1 VRRIFK
7 LFDFIIFGLM
17 LWGVIALGS
26 CAPAR
31 TILQQADLTPTAYAP
46 AKLDNP
52 RVSFTQLERTIF
64 GPFTQPSRFELKT
77 SDVLSTDWLNG
88 RATVERREYIVSH
101 GQTPQVLEFVFVTPT
116 NNPDVPLIITQNFTS
131 NRAVVAKD
139 KESPLE
145 GEGMS
150 MGPLGGVFTFFFGR
164 HIVEHPYEDIL
175 DRGYG
180 VVAVHPP
187 AYIADRSKQ
196 GTAQLNMIFGD
207 RPDRP
212 GALTVW
218 ASLTTEL
225 AKQLKAEKSN
235 RPIIAYG
242 HSRYGKTALLAAAYS
257 PAIDAAISH
266 QSGTAGASLIRDK
279 TGETLKNVVDGYPQW
294 LTPAAAQ
301 YADDPRS
308 LPTDAHAL
316 LAVIAPKPILL
327 GNARRDVWSDPEGA
341 YQAARWAS
349 QNTSQSFTATR
360 LDDFKPE
367 DDIVIWTRPGT
378 HGVVKEDWPAFLDF
392 LDAHFK

>member
-1 VRRIFK
+1 
-7 LFDFIIFGLM
+7 M
-17 LWGVIALGS
+17 LWAVISLGS

-31 TILQQADLTPTAYAP
+31 TILQQADLSPEAFAP
-46 AKLDNP
+46 VKLENP
-52 RVSFTQLERTIF
+52 QTSFAQLERTIY
-64 GPFTQPSRFELKT
+64 GQFTPPTRFELKT
-77 SDVLSTDWLNG
+77 SETLSRDWLDG

-101 GQTPQVLEFVFVTPT
+101 GQTPQTLEFVFVTPT
-116 NNPDVPLIITQNFTS
+116 NNPNAPLIVTQNFTS
-131 NRAVVAKD
+131 NRAVVAKK

-150 MGPLGGVFTFFFGR
+150 MGPLGGVFKFFFGR

-187 AYIADRSKQ
+187 AYVADRAEH
-196 GTAQLNMIFGD
+196 GTQQLNAIFGD
-207 RPDRP
+207 RADRP

-218 ASLTTEL
+218 SSLTTEL
-225 AKQLKAEKSN
+225 AKQLKSDQPS

-242 HSRYGKTALLAAAYS
+242 HSRYGKTALLAAAYGS
-257 PAIDAAISH
+257 EVDAVISH

-279 TGETLKNVVDGYPQW
+279 TGETLKNVVDRYPQW
-294 LTPAAAQ
+294 LTPQAAQ
-301 YADDPRS
+301 YADNPRA

-316 LAVIAPKPILL
+316 LAVITKPILL

-360 LDDFKPE
+360 LDDFKPQ

-378 HGVVKEDWPAFLDF
+378 HGVVKEDWPAFLEF